1 MLKRLLPVLAL
12 ALAAPAFAEGDAAK
26 GEEIFKKCKSCHAIT
41 APDGT
46 EVQKGGKT
54 GPNLWG
60 VIGRAVASAPDFKY
74 GEGMLEVNA
83 KGTVWDEAQIVTY
96 LADPTAWVKA
106 TTGDDA
112 AKSKMSFKLT
122 DGTAAADMA
131 AYLATF
137 K

>member
-1 MLKRLLPVLAL
+1 MLTRVIPLLARAL
-12 ALAAPAFAEGDAAK
+12 ASPALAGDPAK
-26 GEEIFKKCKSCHAIT
+26 GEENFKKCKSCHSIT

-54 GPNLWG
+54 GPNLYG
-60 VIGRAVASAPDFKY
+60 VVGRTVGSAAAFKY
-74 GEGMLEVNA
+74 GPGLLEVNA
-83 KGTVWDEAQIVTY
+83 KGTVWDEALITAY

-112 AKSKMSFKLT
+112 AKSKMSFKLS
-122 DGTAAADMA
+122 DAEIAADMA
-131 AYLATF
+131 AYLATQ

>member
-1 MLKRLLPVLAL
+1 MLTKLLPVLAL
-12 ALAAPAFAEGDAAK
+12 VLATPALAADPAA
-26 GEEIFKKCKSCHAIT
+26 GEANFKKCKSCHSIT

-54 GPNLWG
+54 GPNLFG
-60 VIGRAVASAPDFKY
+60 VVGRAVASSPDFKY

-83 KGTVWDEAQIVTY
+83 KGTVWDEAQLAAY

-106 TTGDDA
+106 TTADDA

-122 DGTAAADMA
+122 DTVAAADMA
-131 AYLATF
+131 AYLASI

>member
-1 MLKRLLPVLAL
+1 MFKRLLPVIFL
-12 ALAAPAFAEGDAAK
+12 ALAAPAFADPDAAE
-26 GEEIFKKCKSCHAIT
+26 GEQTFKKCKSCHAIT

-60 VIGRAVASAPDFKY
+60 VVGRTVGSYPDFKY
-74 GEGMLEVNA
+74 GDGLVAVNA

-96 LADPTAWVKA
+96 LADPSAWVKA
-106 TTGDDA
+106 ASGDDA
-112 AKSKMSFKLT
+112 VKSKMSFKLP
-122 DGTAAADMA
+122 DAEDAANLA
-131 AYLATF
+131 AYLATL